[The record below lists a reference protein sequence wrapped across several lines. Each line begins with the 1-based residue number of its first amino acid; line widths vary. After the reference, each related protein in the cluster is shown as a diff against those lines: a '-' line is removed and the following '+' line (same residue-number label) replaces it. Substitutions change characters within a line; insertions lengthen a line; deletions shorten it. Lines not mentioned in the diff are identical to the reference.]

1 MSKKEPALTKKD
13 LRKVARRWMPMAVTT
28 FNYES
33 QLAGSVVYSMSEA
46 LRKIY
51 PNDDEYV
58 KALNNH
64 YKYFNCMPWL
74 ANLIFG
80 VTLAIEDN
88 EGIESIDA
96 VQNFKTSLM
105 GPLSG
110 IGDTIFWVLIPTI
123 LGSISG
129 YMAIEGNPIGVI
141 AWIIINIGFMFIR
154 YRFVE
159 LGYNQGIKLVT
170 TLGDKVSKFTEAAS
184 ILGLVVVGS
193 LIPTAVKV
201 GTPLKFNVGE
211 VGMEIQPMLDK
222 ILPAL
227 IPVLLTWGTYKMI
240 KENKMKVTTIIF
252 LIIVLCMF
260 AAAFNIL
267 G

>member
-1 MSKKEPALTKKD
+1 MSNREPILTKKD
-13 LRKVARRWMPMAVTT
+13 LRRVSKRWMATAVTT

-33 QLAGSVVYSMSEA
+33 QLAGSVIYSMSHA

-51 PNDDEYV
+51 SNDDEYV
-58 KALNNH
+58 EALNNH

-80 VTLAIEDN
+80 VTLAMEDN
-88 EGIESIDA
+88 EGIKGKDA

-110 IGDTIFWVLIPTI
+110 IGDTVFWVLIPTI
-123 LGSISG
+123 MGSISG

-141 AWIIINIGFMFIR
+141 AWMILNIAFMFMR

-170 TLGDKVSKFTEAAS
+170 TLGEKVSKFTEAAS

-193 LIPTAVKV
+193 LIPSVVKV
-201 GTPLKFNVGE
+201 GVPLKFNVGE
-211 VGMEIQPMLDK
+211 VSMEIQPMLDK

-227 IPVLLTWGTYKMI
+227 VPVLLTFASYKLI
-240 KENKMKVTTIIF
+240 KNNKMKMTTIIF
-252 LIIVLCMF
+252 LIIILCMF
-260 AAAFNIL
+260 GAAFNIL